1 LLYVVLSF
9 CSKRWVLIIILRKF
23 FVGNLNYD
31 TIENDLKEAFSKAGK
46 VVEAKIVRRGN
57 RSKGYGF
64 VEFENEEDAKKSVE
78 LLDKFEL
85 HERSINVQL
94 STSSGTKVG
103 REEGGRDN
111 YGNYDNYDNYD
122 NRDNR
127 DNRGPMRQGFRSNY
141 RNNYRNN
148 YDNDNSYGRGPT
160 RGRKIYFLRN
170 NYNDG
175 PRRNNYNDGP
185 RRNFNGGRYGPPRRN
200 FNNNRP
206 QRSPNTEKVESKTT
220 IFVANLPFSYD
231 DEGLIELF
239 SKCGQIR
246 TAHVVRNRG
255 RSKGFG
261 FVEFESQEG
270 QQNALKTLDNFSVS
284 YKNGDQKVLS
294 VKVAMTEKEK
304 PETQTQTQTQDQDS

>member
-1 LLYVVLSF
+1 MSSSSGKKV
-9 CSKRWVLIIILRKF
+9 

-64 VEFENEEDAKKSVE
+64 VEFETEEQAKKSVE
-78 LLDKFEL
+78 LLDKFDL
-85 HERSINVQL
+85 HERNINVQL

-103 REEGGRDN
+103 REGGYEGQ
-111 YGNYDNYDNYD
+111 D

-127 DNRGPMRQGFRSNY
+127 DNRDIRDNRDRDNRDNYPRQNYRNSY
-141 RNNYRNN
+141 RNNYSYNN
-148 YDNDNSYGRGPT
+148 SYNNSYGRGGSS
-160 RGRKIYFLRN
+160 RGRKIYYLRN
-170 NYNDG
+170 NFNDNG
-175 PRRNNYNDGP
+175 PR
-185 RRNFNGGRYGPPRRN
+185 RRN
-200 FNNNRP
+200 FNNGGRGGRRTYNTVRP
-206 QRSPNTEKVESKTT
+206 QRPVTNNTEKIESKTT
-220 IFVANLPFSYD
+220 IFVANLPFSYN

-246 TAHVVRNRG
+246 TAHVVRNKG

-261 FVEFESQEG
+261 FVEFESHEG

-284 YKNGDQKVLS
+284 YKNGEEKVLS
-294 VKVAMTEKEK
+294 VKVAMSELEKKEPQTQTPET
-304 PETQTQTQTQDQDS
+304 PETQDS